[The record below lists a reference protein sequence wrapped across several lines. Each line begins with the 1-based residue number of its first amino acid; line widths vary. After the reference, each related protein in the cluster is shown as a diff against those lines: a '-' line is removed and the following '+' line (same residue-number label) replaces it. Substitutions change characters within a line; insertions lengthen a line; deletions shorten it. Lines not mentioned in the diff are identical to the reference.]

1 MGKLY
6 KVTIMNCDPLEEE
19 WQEANAFYDTGKQA
33 KDAFDE
39 LVASMKNVYR
49 KGFCF
54 AYSDSGIAEIG
65 VVKTGGT
72 ININDVSYYEPT
84 TISDEE
90 IVHSL
95 ECWLGYRIDEE
106 QRMTPAETYRELK
119 CRVKTILTT
128 TFDNETRK
136 AHYVVTTMNDTK
148 ITIDVDFRMHSHK
161 IAI

>member
-6 KVTIMNCDPLEEE
+6 KVTMTNCDPFGEE

-33 KDAFDE
+33 KDAFDK
-39 LVASMKNVYR
+39 LVASMENVYR

-54 AYSDSGIAEIG
+54 AYSDSGIAKID

-72 ININDVSYYEPT
+72 INIDDVSYYEPT

-90 IVHSL
+90 IVYGL
-95 ECWLGYRIDEE
+95 KCWLGYRINEE
-106 QRMTPAETYRELK
+106 QRMTPAETYRGLK
-119 CRVKTILTT
+119 HRMKTILTT

-136 AHYVVTTMNDTK
+136 AHYVVITMNDTK